1 MASLEHQTSLALRGV
16 MEGLALGE
24 GAGEADVAPGT
35 MTVPLMKHQRLAL
48 AWMEKRESGAYPAGG
63 ILADDQGLGKTVSTI
78 ALILKCRAPTTA
90 AAMPPSQNGGGDGEV
105 ALGLLA
111 AAVESAASA
120 GGAEPIHL
128 LDDEEEA
135 AAAA

>member
-63 ILADDQGLGKTVSTI
+63 ILADDQTVSTI
-78 ALILKCRAPTTA
+78 ALILKCRAPTA
-90 AAMPPSQNGGGDGEV
+90 GAAMPPSQNGRGGSGEV
-105 ALGLLA
+105 ALASSA

>member
-1 MASLEHQTSLALRGV
+1 

-78 ALILKCRAPTTA
+78 ALILKCRAPIAA
-90 AAMPPSQNGGGDGEV
+90 AAMPPSQNGGNGGGEV
-105 ALGLLA
+105 SLALSA